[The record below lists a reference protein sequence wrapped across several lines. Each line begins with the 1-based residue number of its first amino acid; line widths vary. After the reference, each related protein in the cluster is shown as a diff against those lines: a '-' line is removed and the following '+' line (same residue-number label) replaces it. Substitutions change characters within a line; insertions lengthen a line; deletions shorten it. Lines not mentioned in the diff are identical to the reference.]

1 MPWQFYLYVVAL
13 FILTASSSALQSWLF
28 RMKMK
33 KNNQSANIEEHL
45 NRMEDS
51 MKKQRQD
58 LIEIK
63 PVFKS
68 ETRAPRV
75 LQKKRTRVELESVE
89 EQTETVR

>member
-51 MKKQRQD
+51 MKKQR
-58 LIEIK
+58 
-63 PVFKS
+63 
-68 ETRAPRV
+68 
-75 LQKKRTRVELESVE
+75 
-89 EQTETVR
+89 